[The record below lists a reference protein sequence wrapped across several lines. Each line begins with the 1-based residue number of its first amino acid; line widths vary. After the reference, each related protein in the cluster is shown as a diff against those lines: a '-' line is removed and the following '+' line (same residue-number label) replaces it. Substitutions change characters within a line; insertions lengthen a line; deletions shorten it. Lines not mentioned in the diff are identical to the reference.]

1 MTRRRSRRSVERRLN
16 QLERENQER
25 THAPLAVSYHPDAD
39 EYRDG
44 DGNVVDPA
52 GYEPPLAVVPTDEQ
66 IERIAEGGEDVN
78 KYRGPSE

>member
-16 QLERENQER
+16 ELETPQER
-25 THAPLAVSYHPDAD
+25 THAPLAVSYHPEAE

-52 GYEPPLAVVPTDEQ
+52 AYDTPLAVVPTDDQ
-66 IERIAEGGEDVN
+66 IERIVEGGEDVN
-78 KYRGPSE
+78 KYRGPTE

>member
-1 MTRRRSRRSVERRLN
+1 MTRRRSGRSIERRLN
-16 QLERENQER
+16 DLETNQER

-52 GYEPPLAVVPTDEQ
+52 EYDPPLAIVPTDEQ
-66 IERIAEGGEDVN
+66 IERIVEGGEDVN
-78 KYRGPSE
+78 KYRGPAE

>member
-16 QLERENQER
+16 ELETNQER

-52 GYEPPLAVVPTDEQ
+52 AYDPPLAVVPTDQQ

-78 KYRGPSE
+78 KYRGPTE